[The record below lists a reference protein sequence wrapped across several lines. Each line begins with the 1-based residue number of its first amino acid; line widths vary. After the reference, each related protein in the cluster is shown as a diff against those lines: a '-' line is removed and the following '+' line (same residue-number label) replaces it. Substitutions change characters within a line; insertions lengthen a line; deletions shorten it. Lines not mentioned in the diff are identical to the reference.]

1 MRIKKRPRRTKMV
14 DMSPNAI
21 DRRLK
26 DLGQLYTLGLTIKD
40 AKRIG
45 KLSIIKSENS

>member
-1 MRIKKRPRRTKMV
+1 MKIKKQPRRTKNV
-14 DMSPNAI
+14 DMSPCAI

-26 DLGQLYTLGLTIKD
+26 DLGQLYILGLSIKG

-45 KLSIIKSENS
+45 KLAEFDKFF